1 MESQGEGR
9 KHTFCE
15 IVYGQGKRVVPPQ
28 GEIRYHELPE
38 GRDSGRCGPNAHLHL
53 SNEALIQFCW
63 ACPDLGD
70 QGQLLWMVAMLAA
83 ERVDTSLCGP
93 LVLSTAY
100 VRVYMYDTP

>member
-15 IVYGQGKRVVPPQ
+15 IVYGQGKRGVPPQ
-28 GEIRYHELPE
+28 GEIRCHELAE